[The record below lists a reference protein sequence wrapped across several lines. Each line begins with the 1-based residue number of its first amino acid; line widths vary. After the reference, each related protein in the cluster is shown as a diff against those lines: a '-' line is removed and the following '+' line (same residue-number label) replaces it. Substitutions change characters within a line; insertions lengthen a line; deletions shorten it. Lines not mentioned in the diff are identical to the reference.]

1 VSERPRRVFL
11 SLGSNLGER
20 GAALRAARAA
30 LAAFPGTTLLRA
42 SPVYE
47 TAPQDLTDQPPFL
60 NQVVCLETTLSPLD
74 LLSNCQAIE
83 DAAGRLRTLRFG
95 PRPLDV
101 DILLYEGVEC
111 DSAELT
117 LPHPRMWQRAFV
129 MVPLS
134 TLWPLAR
141 EMPSV
146 DVAALAEELASSQS
160 VDLYPATEDQ

>member
-20 GAALRAARAA
+20 LAALRAARVA
-30 LAAFPGTTLLRA
+30 LAGLPGTTLLQA

-47 TAPQDLTDQPPFL
+47 TAPQELADQPPFL
-60 NQVVCLETTLSPLD
+60 NQVVCLETALAPLE
-74 LLSNCQAIE
+74 LLRRCQAIE
-83 DAAGRLRTLRFG
+83 EAAGRTRTLRFG

-101 DILLYEGVEC
+101 DILLYEGVE
-111 DSAELT
+111 SGLAELT

-129 MVPLS
+129 VVPLS
-134 TLWPLAR
+134 AVWSLAR

-146 DVAALAEELASSQS
+146 DVSALAEELASSQS
-160 VDLYPATEDQ
+160 VDLYPAAED